1 MDVGDEIAIE
11 MERGKTLALRL
22 LAVGDPAT
30 NGQRTIFFELN
41 GQPRSVRIHDRNQTE
56 KSQKN
61 TLADKSNPNHV
72 GAPMPG
78 IVSNIRANVGEQV
91 KKGDQLLSIE
101 AMKMETAIKSERDGI
116 IKELLVT
123 VQSQVR
129 GGDLLIIFQD

>member
-1 MDVGDEIAIE
+1 M
-11 MERGKTLALRL
+11 
-22 LAVGDPAT
+22 
-30 NGQRTIFFELN
+30 N
-41 GQPRSVRIHDRNQTE
+41 SVAE
-56 KSQKN
+56 
-61 TLADKSNPNHV
+61 KSNPNHV

-78 IVSNIRANVGEQV
+78 IVSNIRVNAGGQV

-129 GGDLLIIFQD
+129 GGDLLIIFED